1 MTMKPDLMMKLL
13 LAAVGLLLGLNL
25 VASTAGPAL
34 AARDEGPVGTY
45 QISSYVVPPTDTR
58 PNYIR
63 GYFIV
68 DTRTGEVDYEEKTVW

>member
-1 MTMKPDLMMKLL
+1 MKADVVTKVLL
-13 LAAVGLLLGLNL
+13 SVIALLLGLNA
-25 VASTAGPAL
+25 VFAGARPAA

-68 DTRTGEVDYEEKTVW
+68 DTRTGDVDFEEKTVW